1 MNVMITG
8 AAGGLGRAMAVEC
21 AKRGYS
27 LFLTDLDAEGLEA
40 IREGLSRRFRIRIH
54 AKACDLTDSAGVDAL
69 MAQASRLGL
78 TFDMLLN
85 VAGVDFEGG
94 FLKRKREKV
103 MRIVAFNNEGTLRI
117 THAVL
122 QRRTPNRRFTV
133 VLVSSLA
140 SLFPMPLKATYAASK
155 RFLLDF
161 GLALR
166 QELRD
171 QDANVL
177 TLCPGGLTTNEEV
190 CAAICAQE
198 ILGSFTTNAM
208 EKVVCKTLDLALQ
221 GRPRYIPGAFNRML
235 FLLGKA
241 VPPSWAAA
249 FIHRRWTRTQK
260 KWLFPS
266 ENMR

>member
-69 MAQASRLGL
+69 MAHASRLGL

-103 MRIVAFNNEGTLRI
+103 MRIVALNNEGTLRI

-133 VLVSSLA
+133 VLVSKPRIPVPHAAEGHLRRLQALLA
-140 SLFPMPLKATYAASK
+140 GFRTGPA
-155 RFLLDF
+155 
-161 GLALR
+161 
-166 QELRD
+166 
-171 QDANVL
+171 
-177 TLCPGGLTTNEEV
+177 
-190 CAAICAQE
+190 
-198 ILGSFTTNAM
+198 
-208 EKVVCKTLDLALQ
+208 
-221 GRPRYIPGAFNRML
+221 
-235 FLLGKA
+235 GKA
-241 VPPSWAAA
+241 ALYS
-249 FIHRRWTRTQK
+249 RR
-260 KWLFPS
+260 F
-266 ENMR
+266 

>member
-1 MNVMITG
+1 M
-8 AAGGLGRAMAVEC
+8 
-21 AKRGYS
+21 
-27 LFLTDLDAEGLEA
+27 
-40 IREGLSRRFRIRIH
+40 

-103 MRIVAFNNEGTLRI
+103 MRIVALNNEGTLRI

-161 GLALR
+161 GLAL
-166 QELRD
+166 
-171 QDANVL
+171 A
-177 TLCPGGLTTNEEV
+177 
-190 CAAICAQE
+190 
-198 ILGSFTTNAM
+198 
-208 EKVVCKTLDLALQ
+208 
-221 GRPRYIPGAFNRML
+221 PGAQGSGRKRPDAVPRRSDHQRGSLRSHLRTGNPWQLHHQRHGKGCSQNAL
-235 FLLGKA
+235 PGPAGKA
-241 VPPSWAAA
+241 ALYS
-249 FIHRRWTRTQK
+249 RR
-260 KWLFPS
+260 F
-266 ENMR
+266 

>member
-94 FLKRKREKV
+94 FLKREREKV
-103 MRIVAFNNEGTLRI
+103 MRIVALNNEGTLRI

-161 GLALR
+161 GLAL
-166 QELRD
+166 
-171 QDANVL
+171 
-177 TLCPGGLTTNEEV
+177 
-190 CAAICAQE
+190 
-198 ILGSFTTNAM
+198 
-208 EKVVCKTLDLALQ
+208 Q
-221 GRPRYIPGAFNRML
+221 GRPRYIPSAFNRML